1 MKKVPNVAFL
11 VFIVLV
17 AVNCEK
23 EKKQE
28 CVPTAEVCNDSRD
41 NDCDDL
47 VDCNDTDCSSYPT
60 CCVPVAEVCTNG
72 RDDDCDTLADC
83 ADSDCSS
90 QSVCSTCHPS
100 GTYSVESN
108 EIGDCGLVGTV
119 TIDGVVISA
128 SGDSITMTAPG
139 DTPDVGVLDEDTCE
153 ALFSEDVYVPETEED
168 YGVEGTAV
176 ITLTF
181 TSSGF
186 SGSETGTMDLT
197 ESDVV
202 VGTCSL
208 NVLMT
213 GTKM

>member
-11 VFIVLV
+11 LFIVLV

-28 CVPTAEVCNDSRD
+28 CVPTAEVCNDGRD
-41 NDCDDL
+41 NDCDTL
-47 VDCNDTDCSSYPT
+47 IDCGDTDCSAYPT

-90 QSVCSTCHPS
+90 QPVCSTCQPS
-100 GTYSVESN
+100 GTYSIDYN
-108 EIGDCGLVGTV
+108 EIGDCGIVGNLTFS
-119 TIDGVVISA
+119 GVSISV
-128 SGDSITMTAPG
+128 SGDTITVSIPEFG
-139 DTPDVGVLDEDTCE
+139 DYVGVLDEVSCD
-153 ALFSEDVYVPETEED
+153 ALFTEEIDIPETEEY
-168 YGVEGTAV
+168 YGYVGTGV

-186 SGSETGTMDLT
+186 SGSETGTLDLT
-197 ESDVV
+197 EAGVAVDS
-202 VGTCSL
+202 CSL